1 MTATRPT
8 LAPTRTS
15 ALLAVLAGVGSVVI
29 GTSPVG
35 TSAVVPLAAGVVG
48 LLLLTQ
54 GLLQGARS
62 WLAAGALALV
72 GGTAMVAFT
81 VTDPLPAL
89 GGGALAFVAWDCG
102 EYAVSLGEQ
111 VGRRGATARQ
121 ELRNA
126 GTSVAVAAVAV
137 GAGWATLAVAPGGV
151 PVVALAVL
159 AVGLVL
165 LFVLLW
171 T

>member
-1 MTATRPT
+1 VTANRPA

-15 ALLAVLAGVGSVVI
+15 ALLAVLAGVGSVVV
-29 GTSPVG
+29 GTSPIG
-35 TSAVVPLAAGVVG
+35 TSAVAPLAAGVVG
-48 LLLLTQ
+48 VLLLTQ
-54 GLLQGARS
+54 GLLQAARS
-62 WLAAGALALV
+62 WLAAGTLALV
-72 GGTAMVAFT
+72 GATTMVAFAAS
-81 VTDPLPAL
+81 DPLPSL
-89 GGGALAFVAWDCG
+89 GGAALAFVAWDCG
-102 EYAVSLGEQ
+102 EYAVGLGEQ

-159 AVGLVL
+159 AAGLVV